1 MIRKIWGWATSH
13 HKNNNL
19 FLLIVY
25 FSFILLIFFIL
36 LFFHNLINIYN
47 KKVTLNNLWIITY
60 YWDKNL
66 SKFILTLDNLLNPN
80 IKFDKKKENIL
91 FILNYIKTHNLPNLN
106 QFKNYQN
113 FYNFTKKFITTYG
126 VNQTYKLIKPTKT
139 YLIILEN
146 IWEVRPNWW
155 FFGSFWVLNITNSW
169 FDIKILDSYYP
180 VYVNRINLPI
190 SWNYI
195 KTLLWKNYI
204 NFISP
209 NIFWFTNTDWK
220 NIAKLYEK
228 TFNKK
233 VNGVIFVKSSLF
245 EKYFPKLKNKIYE
258 WQFINA
264 SIDLIRWKK
273 EPFKKEIYLKQI
285 NNFLKENRKEI
296 ISDILKNRN
305 QLIKNWYIQIWIP
318 TLEKNYKIKN
328 LLEKNNLILEKKDN
342 CFYFFDYNFWY
353 NKIDRFLQKEI
364 YISKNWKILFEVH
377 NNNKLCLSKKEID
390 KIKWGN
396 IKINYFLN
404 IPQSYINFIKKLEK
418 KYKIKLTPREKHILW
433 LTPKVKNKWIIWLPK
448 SLWWNFIIYN
458 YKIKKNR
465 SGTNLSIPLTKQEY
479 KTK

>member
-19 FLLIVY
+19 FQLIVY

-80 IKFDKKKENIL
+80 IKFDKKKGNIL

-113 FYNFTKKFITTYG
+113 FYNFTKKFIITYG
-126 VNQTYKLIKPTKT
+126 VNPTYKLIEPPKT

-318 TLEKNYKIKN
+318 TLEKNSKIKN